1 MSIKDYFWPAN
12 NNYYLQGN
20 LLSDNLSYINLKLIR
35 WNPANSKGIQC
46 KSKQDIDSF
55 ISNVGVGIF
64 TASSYFDF
72 DDFSDP
78 VKHYVNDGLYFY
90 FAPGFTKLV
99 SIYVKENS
107 YELSDS
113 IFRYEPSTAKNKF
126 ISTDDFNV
134 DLKKEDD
141 DGTVLQVMYIKDK

>member
-1 MSIKDYFWPAN
+1 M
-12 NNYYLQGN
+12 
-20 LLSDNLSYINLKLIR
+20 
-35 WNPANSKGIQC
+35 
-46 KSKQDIDSF
+46 
-55 ISNVGVGIF
+55 GVGIF

-113 IFRYEPSTAKNKF
+113 IFRYGPSTDKNKF

-134 DLKKEDD
+134 DLKKKKMM
-141 DGTVLQVMYIKDK
+141 TVQFYKLCILKINKTITIIILIEVCRQKYN